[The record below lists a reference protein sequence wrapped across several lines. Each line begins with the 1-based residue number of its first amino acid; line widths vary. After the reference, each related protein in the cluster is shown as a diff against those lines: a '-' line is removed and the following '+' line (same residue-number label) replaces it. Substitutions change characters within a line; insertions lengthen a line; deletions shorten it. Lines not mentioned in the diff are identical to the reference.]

1 MLGKPRVFLRGEKM
15 EIKKI
20 GVMANMQKE
29 QARDY
34 ALALCV
40 WLQQRGCEIFL
51 EEGSVQD
58 MGAGVDKARPLCA
71 AAIDLLIVLGG
82 DGTIL
87 RAARFMLG
95 SFIPIVG
102 INMGGLGYLTEVN
115 LNEAYNALEVI
126 LQGKFATEQRMM
138 LDATVTGGA
147 EGGTHTVL
155 NDVVLN
161 RASLSRIVELETY
174 VDDHYLTTYKAD
186 GLIVA
191 TPTGSTAYSLSAG
204 GPIIYPRQNVIV
216 INPICPHTLTN
227 RAIILPADVCVKV
240 VLRTKD
246 QGAILTLDGQHSI
259 TLKTGDTVMIR
270 QSHHVTNLVSS
281 PHRDYLEILRNKLGW
296 LGLTPTRE
304 KH

>member
-1 MLGKPRVFLRGEKM
+1 MQ
-15 EIKKI
+15 ITKI
-20 GVMANMQKE
+20 GLIANMQKE

-34 ALALCV
+34 TLALCA
-40 WLQQRGCEIFL
+40 WLRQRGCEVFM
-51 EEGSVQD
+51 EEGGLED
-58 MGAGVDKARPLCA
+58 MGVGRVRACPLSA
-71 AAIDLLIVLGG
+71 AAVDLLIALGG

-95 SFIPIVG
+95 SAIPIVG
-102 INMGGLGYLTEVN
+102 INLGGLGYLTEVN

-126 LQGKFATEQRMM
+126 LQGKFETDRRMM
-138 LDATVTGGA
+138 LDATVVGCEA
-147 EGGTHTVL
+147 EGTHTVL

-161 RASLSRIVELETY
+161 RANLSRIVELETY
-174 VDDHYLTTYKAD
+174 VDDRYLTTYKAD

-204 GPIIYPRQNVIV
+204 GPLIYPRQNIIT

-227 RAIILPADVCVKV
+227 RAMILPADVCVQV
-240 VLRTKD
+240 ILRTKD

-259 TLKTGDTVMIR
+259 TLKTGDTVMIKR
-270 QSHHVTNLVSS
+270 SHHVTTLVSS
-281 PHRDYLEILRNKLGW
+281 PHRDYFDILRNKLGW
-296 LGLTPTRE
+296 VGLTPTRE